1 MNDRLTVSVAMAA
14 YNGEKYISKQIESIL
29 PQLKETDELVVSI
42 NPSVDS
48 TEQIVREYQKKDNR
62 IKIFT
67 CTQKGVLA
75 NFENAIRC
83 CKNAIVFLSDQDD
96 VWQDNKIEKQ
106 LEFFKDSSVGG
117 VCHEC
122 KYIDGFGN
130 LMDVQPRIRE
140 NREINFW
147 EIVKKNPVQGSTLAF
162 RRELAK
168 FFLPFPTKIPM
179 HDSWIGIIIARFS
192 KIIKISDC
200 LVLYRQHEDQATS
213 RKHKSF
219 FLMLTDRMN
228 LIRLYKDR
236 IKNIVVMEK
245 F

>member
-29 PQLKETDELVVSI
+29 PQLRETDELVVSI

-48 TEQIVREYQKKDNR
+48 TEKIIREYQEEDDR

-67 CTQKGVLA
+67 CSQKGVLA

-83 CKNAIVFLSDQDD
+83 CKNAIIFLSDQDD
-96 VWQDNKIEKQ
+96 VWKDDKIEKQ
-106 LEFFKDSSVGG
+106 LKFFNDSSVGG
-117 VCHEC
+117 VCHGC
-122 KYIDGFGN
+122 IYIDGFGN
-130 LMDVQPRIRE
+130 LMDAQPRISK
-140 NREINFW
+140 NREISFL

-179 HDSWIGIIIARFS
+179 HDSWIGLWICKKS
-192 KIIKISDC
+192 KLIYSNDA
-200 LVLYRQHEDQATS
+200 LLLYRQHEESVTV
-213 RKHKSF
+213 RKHKK
-219 FLMLTDRMN
+219 LKDMLIDRVK
-228 LIRLYKDR
+228 LQCCYFCRR
-236 IKNIVVMEK
+236 IKD
-245 F
+245 